1 MARISVIDD
10 STEFL
15 QLMQELLA
23 GNGHHVTAFP
33 TVEASIESMVASNP
47 DLLFVDLRLRD
58 GPPSISGWELVVLA
72 RSHRHLT
79 STPVILCSAD
89 AWALKERAVDLE
101 QLDGVYVRPKPFAID
116 EMSELV
122 ERALAECRDSPP
134 GARNH
139 AQAAT
144 PAA

>member
-10 STEFL
+10 SAEFL

-23 GNGHHVTAFP
+23 ADGHQVTAFP
-33 TVEASIESMVASNP
+33 TVEASIESVVASNP
-47 DLLFVDLRLRD
+47 DLLFVDLRLRG
-58 GPPSISGWELVVLA
+58 GPLTVSGWELVVLA
-72 RSHRHLT
+72 RSHRHLM

-89 AWALKERAVDLE
+89 SWALKERAADLE
-101 QLDGVYVRPKPFAID
+101 QLDGVYVRPKPFEID

-122 ERALAECRDSPP
+122 ERALARRPDSQHASRDD
-134 GARNH
+134 AR
-139 AQAAT
+139 ART

>member
-10 STEFL
+10 SMEFL
-15 QLMQELLA
+15 QLMQELFA
-23 GNGHHVTAFP
+23 ADGHQVTAFP
-33 TVEASIESMVASNP
+33 TVEASIESVVASNP

-58 GPPSISGWELVVLA
+58 GPQSISGWELVVLA
-72 RSHRHLT
+72 RSHRLLM

-89 AWALKERAVDLE
+89 ALALKERAVDLE

-122 ERALAECRDSPP
+122 ERALAEGRNSRR
-134 GARNH
+134 GARD
-139 AQAAT
+139 AARAAS